1 MILATHTI
9 QKICTSSFRTW
20 KAATGYRLLTSYHIE
35 SFASRSLS
43 QTPGIIVAS
52 STASSQSFSRRHYSL
67 DRPTSPSSPFSLFSS
82 SSSDS
87 SPYGQT
93 LEINQWPIQKANTI
107 LNIVPQGKRM
117 VVERFGKLHAIHES
131 GYFFAVPIV
140 DRVAYVI
147 DIRERALDIVPQSA
161 ITRDNVSVEVS
172 GNLFVRVVDPERAA
186 YGARNPLYS
195 VMMLYGSIINL
206 YGEKSIS
213 KHAQSAMRAAI
224 GELELD
230 EILHNRA
237 GLNTLIK
244 GSLQEAAVAWG
255 LEVRRYELT
264 EITPDDQIRIAM
276 DKQAAAE
283 RDRREQ
289 VLRAEGDKRRA
300 ELTSEGI
307 KISLKN
313 ESEGKLI
320 QITNEAE
327 AEKLRIM
334 KEAEGRAEAV
344 RIQAIAQAEA
354 IGKIAEQLTKV
365 GGEKAAALALA
376 KEYVNMYGEMGSK
389 SNTMFFQERPGDAK
403 SLVVQAMAAMK
414 AMNEVDTNRND
425 ETSNKVMKLMGN
437 EHDMD
442 KQ

>member
-1 MILATHTI
+1 M
-9 QKICTSSFRTW
+9 CTASVRTW
-20 KAATGYRLLTSYHIE
+20 RAAPGITLLTSYKVE
-35 SFASRSLS
+35 SFTSRSLS
-43 QTPGIIVAS
+43 QTPSIFLTSSFAS
-52 STASSQSFSRRHYSL
+52 SPSFSRRHYSL
-67 DRPTSPSSPFSLFSS
+67 DRPSSPSSPLSLFSS
-82 SSSDS
+82 SSYDS

-93 LEINQWPIQKANTI
+93 LEINQWPIQKTNTI

-117 VVERFGKLHAIHES
+117 VVERFGKLHTIHES

-140 DRVAYVI
+140 DRIAYVI

-195 VMMLYGSIINL
+195 VMM
-206 YGEKSIS
+206 
-213 KHAQSAMRAAI
+213 HAQSAMRAAI

-283 RDRREQ
+283 RDKREQ

-334 KEAEGRAEAV
+334 KEAEGRAEAMRV
-344 RIQAIAQAEA
+344 QAIAQAEA
-354 IGKIAEQLTKV
+354 IGKIAEQLSKV

-414 AMNEVDTNRND
+414 AMNEVEMERND
-425 ETSNKVMKLMGN
+425 ESSNKVMTLMGN
-437 EHDMD
+437 ENDTD

>member
-1 MILATHTI
+1 MAMPTQKVLMSTSAFRTAVSHASSSLSSRTVQPSSRHFVALASSPPSFPSHL
-9 QKICTSSFRTW
+9 TSS
-20 KAATGYRLLTSYHIE
+20 G
-35 SFASRSLS
+35 SLS
-43 QTPGIIVAS
+43 NPAT
-52 STASSQSFSRRHYSL
+52 RLYSL
-67 DRPTSPSSPFSLFSS
+67 DRPNSSPLSLFSS
-82 SSSDS
+82 SGGGSPNDT
-87 SPYGQT
+87 SPYGQS
-93 LEINQWPIQKANTI
+93 LELSRWPITKSNTI

-131 GYFFAVPIV
+131 GYFIAVPFV
-140 DRVAYVI
+140 DSIAYVI
-147 DIRERALDIVPQSA
+147 DVRERALDILPQSA

-172 GNLFVRVVDPERAA
+172 GNLFVRVADPERAA
-186 YGARNPLYS
+186 YGARNPLYA
-195 VMMLYGSIINL
+195 VMM
-206 YGEKSIS
+206 
-213 KHAQSAMRAAI
+213 HAQSAMRSAI

-300 ELTSEGI
+300 ELTSEGV

-320 QITNEAE
+320 QVTNEAE
-327 AEKLRIM
+327 AEKLRIL
-334 KEAEGRAEAV
+334 KEAEGQAEAV
-344 RIQAIAQAEA
+344 KIQAVAQAEA
-354 IGKIAEQLTKV
+354 ISQIAEQLGKA
-365 GGEKAAALALA
+365 GGQNAAALALA
-376 KEYVNMYGEMGSK
+376 KDYVKMYGEMGSK
-389 SNTMFFQERPGDAK
+389 SNTMFFQEKAGDAQ

-414 AMNEVDTNRND
+414 AMNN
-425 ETSNKVMKLMGN
+425 MGDGIDAGGK
-437 EHDMD
+437 E
-442 KQ
+442 KS

>member
-1 MILATHTI
+1 MSMMSRAHKMRPSASGSRWAAAASSRNTSARAISALVNASSSRLQPAIAASSPLVSTHI
-9 QKICTSSFRTW
+9 HHQCTSHHSPSSYTSNNSNI
-20 KAATGYRLLTSYHIE
+20 AA
-35 SFASRSLS
+35 
-43 QTPGIIVAS
+43 
-52 STASSQSFSRRHYSL
+52 RHYSL
-67 DRPTSPSSPFSLFSS
+67 DRPSSGNPFQLFSS
-82 SSSDS
+82 SGSDGS
-87 SPYGQT
+87 AYGQS
-93 LEINQWPIQKANTI
+93 LEISQWPISKTNTI
-107 LNIVPQGKRM
+107 INIVPQGKRM

-131 GYFFAVPIV
+131 GFFIAVPIV
-140 DRVAYVI
+140 DRIAYVI
-147 DIRERALDIVPQSA
+147 DVRERAVDIAPQSA

-186 YGARNPLYS
+186 YGARNPLYA
-195 VMMLYGSIINL
+195 VMM
-206 YGEKSIS
+206 
-213 KHAQSAMRAAI
+213 HAQSAMRSAI

-320 QITNEAE
+320 QVTNEAE
-327 AEKLRIM
+327 AEKLRILR
-334 KEAEGRAEAV
+334 EAEGRAEAMRV
-344 RIQAIAQAEA
+344 LALAQAEA
-354 IGKIAEQLTKV
+354 IEKIAEQLSKA
-365 GGEKAAALALA
+365 GGEQAAALALA
-376 KEYVNMYGEMGSK
+376 KDYVKMYGEMGSK
-389 SNTMFFQERPGDAK
+389 SNTMFFQERAGDAQ

-414 AMNEVDTNRND
+414 AMNASGDD
-425 ETSNKVMKLMGN
+425 A
-437 EHDMD
+437 

>member
-1 MILATHTI
+1 
-9 QKICTSSFRTW
+9 
-20 KAATGYRLLTSYHIE
+20 
-35 SFASRSLS
+35 
-43 QTPGIIVAS
+43 
-52 STASSQSFSRRHYSL
+52 
-67 DRPTSPSSPFSLFSS
+67 
-82 SSSDS
+82 
-87 SPYGQT
+87 
-93 LEINQWPIQKANTI
+93 
-107 LNIVPQGKRM
+107 
-117 VVERFGKLHAIHES
+117 
-131 GYFFAVPIV
+131 
-140 DRVAYVI
+140 VI
-147 DIRERALDIVPQSA
+147 DVRERAVDIAPQSA

-186 YGARNPLYS
+186 YGARNPLYA
-195 VMMLYGSIINL
+195 VMM
-206 YGEKSIS
+206 
-213 KHAQSAMRAAI
+213 HAQSAMRSAI

-320 QITNEAE
+320 QVTNEAE
-327 AEKLRIM
+327 AEKLRILR
-334 KEAEGRAEAV
+334 EAEGRAEAMRV
-344 RIQAIAQAEA
+344 LALAQAEA
-354 IGKIAEQLTKV
+354 IEKIAEQLSKA
-365 GGEKAAALALA
+365 GGEQAAALALA
-376 KEYVNMYGEMGSK
+376 KDYVKMYGEMGSK
-389 SNTMFFQERPGDAK
+389 SNTMFFQERAGDAQ

-414 AMNEVDTNRND
+414 AMNASGDD
-425 ETSNKVMKLMGN
+425 A
-437 EHDMD
+437 

>member
-1 MILATHTI
+1 
-9 QKICTSSFRTW
+9 
-20 KAATGYRLLTSYHIE
+20 
-35 SFASRSLS
+35 
-43 QTPGIIVAS
+43 
-52 STASSQSFSRRHYSL
+52 
-67 DRPTSPSSPFSLFSS
+67 
-82 SSSDS
+82 
-87 SPYGQT
+87 
-93 LEINQWPIQKANTI
+93 
-107 LNIVPQGKRM
+107 M
-117 VVERFGKLHAIHES
+117 VVERFGKLHDIHES
-131 GYFFAVPIV
+131 GYFFAIPVI
-140 DRVAYVI
+140 DRIAYVI
-147 DIRERALDIVPQSA
+147 DVRERAVDILPQAA

-186 YGARNPLYS
+186 YGARNPLYA
-195 VMMLYGSIINL
+195 VMM
-206 YGEKSIS
+206 
-213 KHAQSAMRAAI
+213 HAQSAMRSAI

-244 GSLQEAAVAWG
+244 GSLQDAAVAWG

-327 AEKLRIM
+327 AEKLRIVR
-334 KEAEGRAEAV
+334 EAEG
-344 RIQAIAQAEA
+344 QAEA
-354 IGKIAEQLTKV
+354 IRLAAQAQADAIQQIASQLSKD
-365 GGEKAAALALA
+365 GGQEAAAMELA
-376 KEYVNMYGEMGSK
+376 KEYVKMYGEMGSK
-389 SNTMFFQERPGDAK
+389 SNTMFFQESAGNAQ

-414 AMNEVDTNRND
+414 AMKLD
-425 ETSNKVMKLMGN
+425 EGSGVKTPTST
-437 EHDMD
+437 
-442 KQ
+442 

>member
-1 MILATHTI
+1 MLTTMMAPRKLSPLAARWARQSSRQIL
-9 QKICTSSFRTW
+9 
-20 KAATGYRLLTSYHIE
+20 
-35 SFASRSLS
+35 SL
-43 QTPGIIVAS
+43 
-52 STASSQSFSRRHYSL
+52 ASSQSSTIPPCAAATPIMPSHTHQFRQYSL
-67 DRPTSPSSPFSLFSS
+67 DRPNSSPFQILGPGASS
-82 SSSDS
+82 NDS
-87 SPYGQT
+87 SPYGQS
-93 LEINQWPIQKANTI
+93 LEILQWPITKANTI

-131 GYFFAVPIV
+131 GYFIAVPIV
-140 DRVAYVI
+140 DRIAYVI
-147 DIRERALDIVPQSA
+147 DVRERAVDIVPQSA

-172 GNLFVRVVDPERAA
+172 GNLFVRVVDPEKAA
-186 YGARNPLYS
+186 YGARNPLYA
-195 VMMLYGSIINL
+195 VMM
-206 YGEKSIS
+206 
-213 KHAQSAMRAAI
+213 HAQSAMRSAI

-264 EITPDDQIRIAM
+264 EITPDERIRIAM

-283 RDRREQ
+283 RDKREQ

-300 ELTSEGI
+300 ELTSEGV

-327 AEKLRIM
+327 AEKIRLS
-334 KEAEGRAEAV
+334 KEAEGKAESI
-344 RIQAIAQAEA
+344 RIQAEAQAEA
-354 IGKIAEQLTKV
+354 IEMIANQLSKV
-365 GGEKAAALALA
+365 GGHEAAALALA
-376 KEYVNMYGEMGSK
+376 KEYVQMYGEMGSK
-389 SNTMFFQERPGDAK
+389 SNTMFFQEKAGDAQ

-414 AMNEVDTNRND
+414 AMNLGDTSGSTN
-425 ETSNKVMKLMGN
+425 GN
-437 EHDMD
+437 V
-442 KQ
+442 K